1 MAQWMFELHMQTF
14 DSSVQ
19 KHDFT
24 FQALSRKKLMFEQ
37 LIRNIFQSYY
47 GKQQTLTQIYYNNSK
62 NENKNH
68 VSLLFLMVYIIFE
81 ALKLL
86 LSTENI

>member
-24 FQALSRKKLMFEQ
+24 FQALSRKKFMFEQ

-47 GKQQTLTQIYYNNSK
+47 GRQQTLTQFHYNNSNITK
-62 NENKNH
+62 NEKKNH
-68 VSLLFLMVYIIFE
+68 VSLLFLYYF
-81 ALKLL
+81 
-86 LSTENI
+86 